1 MFWHNINKKR
11 RIPPGQY
18 PSNTNIPYQGIRFPY
33 GRENRMQ
40 PFLQEHTPYICKQ
53 KSDKDVQ
60 NGIPASRDYNVPL
73 LAWRT
78 ISEEA

>member
-1 MFWHNINKKR
+1 MEKR
-11 RIPPGQY
+11 KQDAAFP
-18 PSNTNIPYQGIRFPY
+18 TGI
-33 GRENRMQ
+33 
-40 PFLQEHTPYICKQ
+40 HTPYICKQ
-53 KSDKDVQ
+53 KFDKDVQ

>member
-1 MFWHNINKKR
+1 MEEKTGCSLSYR
-11 RIPPGQY
+11 
-18 PSNTNIPYQGIRFPY
+18 NTP
-33 GRENRMQ
+33 
-40 PFLQEHTPYICKQ
+40 PYICKQ